1 MSKKTDPSLEGRC
14 EIGKIA
20 AAHGVRGDM
29 LLIPLTDFPE
39 RFIGM
44 KKLDISLPGK
54 PVKSWKVR
62 RLEPYEGKNTF
73 FLHLQGVED
82 RNAAEAMKGASVTV
96 PKDER
101 VELEEDAREVL
112 AAYALLCGVDFKGVR
127 LEEPVENLG
136 RVSEIIQT
144 GSNDVYVVKTPDGK
158 EKPVPAVGDAVVS
171 VDVAGGTM
179 TVNIPEGLWD

>member
-44 KKLDISLPGK
+44 KKLDISLPCK

-101 VELEEDAREVL
+101 VELEEDEYWLDDIIGLAVL
-112 AAYALLCGVDFKGVR
+112 DASTG
-127 LEEPVENLG
+127 ENLG

-158 EKPVPAVGDAVVS
+158 EKPVPATGDAIVS
-171 VDVAGGTM
+171 VDVVGGTM

>member
-73 FLHLQGVED
+73 FLHIQGVED

-101 VELEEDAREVL
+101 VELEEDEYWLDDIIGLAVL
-112 AAYALLCGVDFKGVR
+112 DASTG
-127 LEEPVENLG
+127 ENLG
-136 RVSEIIQT
+136 RVSEVIQT

-158 EKPVPAVGDAVVS
+158 EKPVPATGDAIVS